1 MRTLLGTFGCA
12 AFAAGLCLLSVR
24 VGAEDVEPTRPHEPA
39 EAPAPSFDRAGLKRD
54 TMFFLGY
61 QFVAVGV
68 MSLMPDEDTNY
79 QDKLGFQ
86 AWKYNVT
93 HPQWD
98 SDDAYLNYV
107 LHPYWGAAYYI
118 RARERGLGP
127 TQSFWYS
134 ALLSTIFEFGAE
146 AMVERVSYQDLVVT
160 PVLGSLLGEYV
171 FVPVRRNILALPG
184 QLSFSDRV
192 VLVLTDPL
200 DAINSLVERMFGLET
215 QLSLGLARSG
225 PARHANTMWAT
236 GPAATRSRWV
246 LQLQVTW

>member
-1 MRTLLGTFGCA
+1 MRTLLGRVSCGALA
-12 AFAAGLCLLSVR
+12 ASLCLLPVH
-24 VGAEDVEPTRPHEPA
+24 VAADTADAPPPTY
-39 EAPAPSFDRAGLKRD
+39 DRAGLIRD
-54 TMFFLGY
+54 TKFFLGY

-68 MSLMPDEDTNY
+68 MSLLPDEDTNY
-79 QDKLGFQ
+79 QDKLGFP

-98 SDDAYLNYV
+98 SDDAYLNYI

-127 TQSFWYS
+127 APSFWYS

-171 FVPVRRNILALPG
+171 FVPVRRQILAQAGP
-184 QLSFSDRV
+184 LSTTDQV

-200 DAINSLVERMFGLET
+200 GAINSAVERMFGLDT
-215 QLSLGLARSG
+215 QVSVGLVRAGIAAPPHSL
-225 PARHANTMWAT
+225 ARHAA
-236 GPAATRSRWV
+236 PLPPSVAAPRARWG
-246 LQLQVTW
+246 LQLRMTW